1 MNIDKLIYM
10 LEEAKREIGGNL
22 EVKISLAGND
32 IVDLNID
39 YVGRYDTDPYIVI
52 QADRLTSDWKR
63 LLINLVEWDATD
75 HYLDEYGDN

>member
-1 MNIDKLIYM
+1 MSIDKLIYM

-32 IVDLNID
+32 IVDLGID

-52 QADRLTSDWKR
+52 QADKLTSDWKN
-63 LLINLVEWDATD
+63 LLINLVEWDVTD